1 MSDVKP
7 VDTAD
12 ETVRLETLAQ
22 YRILDTPPERSF
34 DDLTALTRDA
44 LNVPAAL
51 ISLVARDRQWFKSRV
66 GIDGSETTRDI
77 SFCAH
82 AIGRGELMEVPDAR
96 LDPRFADNPQVTGDP
111 YIRFYA
117 GVPLRAFNG
126 AKLGTLCVVDYQPR
140 QLSAHER
147 ATLERLAGLA
157 EELLS
162 LRLAGLAARERQQ
175 ALEQQRSMTE
185 RLLGSVVEAVVA
197 CDAEGQLTLFNQAAR
212 DWHGTDIARLD
223 SLQWADYYQLFEADC
238 VTPLRHERIPL
249 IRALRGEMIRE
260 EEICIQA
267 VGQAPRTVSCNG
279 GPVTDAAGQP
289 AGAVVV
295 MHDLS
300 ERKRI
305 ETMKR
310 NFLAAISHEL
320 RTPLTSIGGVINLML
335 GGATGALPESATG
348 MLSIAQSNARRLN
361 QLIND
366 LLDIEKLESGHM
378 RVLAEAQPLL
388 PLLQQAIEANLGYAS
403 NYSVTLKLDAEPAN
417 PQVAI
422 DSGRLLQVMDNFL
435 SNAAKFSHPGGTV
448 RVLSELKGDW
458 VRVSVIDQGI
468 GIVEAEHSAL
478 FQKFHQVDGAS
489 DRQRG
494 GTGLGLAIARQLVER
509 MEGRVGVDSRP
520 GEGSRF
526 WFELPIVNHPA
537 DASPGMA

>member
-1 MSDVKP
+1 MSDVTP
-7 VDTAD
+7 VETAD

-44 LNVPAAL
+44 LDVPAAL
-51 ISLVARDRQWFKSRV
+51 ISLVARDRQWFKSKV
-66 GIDGSETTRDI
+66 GIEGSETTRDI

-82 AIGRGELMEVPDAR
+82 AIRRGELMEVPDAR
-96 LDPRFADNPQVTGDP
+96 LDPRFADNPQVTGEP

-126 AKLGTLCVVDYQPR
+126 ARLGTLCVVDYQPR
-140 QLSAHER
+140 QLSTQER

-175 ALEQQRSMTE
+175 ALEQQRGMTE

-197 CDAEGQLTLFNQAAR
+197 CDADGQLTLFNQAAR
-212 DWHGTDIARLD
+212 DWHGTDITRLD
-223 SLQWADYYQLFEADC
+223 SLQWADHYQLFEGDC

-249 IRALRGEMIRE
+249 LRALRGEMIRE

-267 VGQAPRTVSCNG
+267 VDQPPRTVACNG

-335 GGATGALPESATG
+335 GGATGTLPESATG
-348 MLSIAQSNARRLN
+348 MLSIAQSNAQRLN

-388 PLLQQAIEANLGYAS
+388 PLLQQAIDANLGYAS
-403 NYSVTLKLDAEPAN
+403 NYSVTLQLESEPAN
-417 PQVAI
+417 PQVVI

-448 RVLSELKGDW
+448 RVHSELKGDV

-494 GTGLGLAIARQLVER
+494 GTGLGLAIARQLIER

-526 WFELPIVNHPA
+526 WFELPIVNLPA